1 MKYSTAIISGEGES
15 NMDAGVF
22 TMIGT
27 FVSGLTAIIVA
38 LIGVR
43 QNQMAKESEEY
54 KCVKAE
60 LEEERQK
67 KMDEQRKEEMEH
79 LNDMK
84 TSIKSV
90 QKDVDCLKRDVET
103 ITQTKLPDITDQLA
117 NLRTLQ
123 GYDYSLT
130 QSLSDVVTVYGEV
143 LNESVALDE
152 SAKRAIHESIK
163 NHQTIA
169 HSIHEKLYNGA
180 II

>member
-1 MKYSTAIISGEGES
+1 
-15 NMDAGVF
+15 MDASVITLLGTIVSAATGV
-22 TMIGT
+22 
-27 FVSGLTAIIVA
+27 IVA
-38 LIGVR
+38 LIGKR

-54 KCVKAE
+54 KRVKAE

-84 TSIKSV
+84 ESLKTV
-90 QKDVDCLKRDVET
+90 QADVDGLKKDVEL
-103 ITQTKLPDITDQLA
+103 ITETKLPDIAEQLA

-130 QSLSDVVTVYGEV
+130 QSLSDVMTVYGEV
-143 LNESVALDE
+143 LNDSVALDE